1 MKEYMEI
8 ATIKRLMVI
17 GFACLAFLDTAQAGE
32 VKIIRLTNPAA
43 SNGVRIGDIL
53 QRVVEVETPD
63 GVQLAKTSLPLKGDN
78 RNGIELRDISVER
91 LKVDGYQHYQIAIS
105 YQVFANANYPV
116 VMQLPAEH
124 FALTGGAHALS
135 IDIPAWHFWYSPLVS
150 AGIKNAK
157 GQLQPQYK
165 ATLLDLNIHH
175 NRFVMSL
182 VALIVGA
189 LGLIYVNADKRW
201 LPFMGGVFAKAHR
214 RIKQLPKKQATE
226 KVALMYLHQA
236 FNQAY
241 GANLFANEV
250 DVFLER
256 HPKFVK
262 LKTEIHGFFNESN
275 AILFGQ
281 HQNNQA
287 HYVKELAKL
296 SKRLRDC
303 ERGV

>member
-1 MKEYMEI
+1 MREYMEI
-8 ATIKRLMVI
+8 ATIKKLMVI
-17 GFACLAFLDTAQAGE
+17 GFACLTCLGTAQANE
-32 VKIIRLTNPAA
+32 IKIISLRNPVA

-53 QRVVEVETPD
+53 QRVIEVETPE
-63 GVQLAKTSLPLKGDN
+63 GVQLPKTSLPLKGDN
-78 RNGIELRDISVER
+78 RNGMELRDISVEQF
-91 LKVDGYQHYQIAIS
+91 KVNGHQHYLIAMS

-135 IDIPAWHFWYSPLVS
+135 INVPAWHFWYSPLVS

-157 GQLQPQYK
+157 DQLQPQYK
-165 ATLLDLNIHH
+165 AALLDLNVHH
-175 NRFVMSL
+175 NRFVIWL
-182 VALIVGA
+182 IALIVGA

-214 RIKQLPKKQATE
+214 RIKQLPKKHATD

-236 FNQAY
+236 FNQTY

-262 LKTEIHGFFNESN
+262 LKAEIHGFFNESN
-275 AILFGQ
+275 AVLFGQ
-281 HQNNQA
+281 HQKNQA
-287 HYVKELAKL
+287 LYVSELAKL